1 METVKEEVKN
11 SLKEKE
17 LKTNKKL
24 IKINKSL
31 KDNQEN

>member
-1 METVKEEVKN
+1 METFKEKVKN